1 MKYLTSEKTEG
12 LRKEEASTVDMER
25 ETGFEDVR
33 TKHLSD
39 KRNLMSNQ
47 SGQDER
53 GMFAK

>member
-39 KRNLMSNQ
+39 KRNLMSNK